1 MRAMTLPDAGPKRK
15 LLNAAESL
23 FAEKGFE
30 VVSVRHITKLANANI
45 AALNYHFG
53 SRGELLT
60 AVMLRYLVPITD
72 ERLARLT
79 ALEKQPLSG
88 ARRVEEILGALVL
101 PLSQKVTKSE
111 LEDRLFYPL
120 LGRIFSE
127 QGRDVLPPVAAQFHE
142 VAERFTS
149 ALARALPTLQPV
161 ELGCRFHILTGGLI
175 HLLTHPE
182 VLIGVAATRFGPVTM
197 VEKFEHFIRH
207 SAAGLR
213 QGVPLESLEN
223 RVPLDAADEPQA
235 MFVF

>member
-1 MRAMTLPDAGPKRK
+1 MHSQIEAGPKRI
-15 LLNAAESL
+15 LLDVAESL

-30 VVSVRHITKLANANI
+30 LVSFRDITTKAKTNI
-45 AALNYHFG
+45 AAVNYHFG
-53 SRGELLT
+53 SRAELLHL
-60 AVMLRYLVPITD
+60 VMMRQLSPITE

-79 ALEKQPLSG
+79 ALEKQPSNG
-88 ARRVEEILGALVL
+88 ARRVEEILGVLVL
-101 PLSQKVTKSE
+101 PLSQEVTKSE

-149 ALARALPTLQPV
+149 ALARALPTLQTV

-175 HLLTHPE
+175 HLLTHPD
-182 VLIGVAATRFGPVTM
+182 VLFGVAATRLGPVTM

-213 QGVPLESLEN
+213 QGVPPESLEDG
-223 RVPLDAADEPQA
+223 VPIDAADEPQA